1 MPEDNPAY
9 SYCYSISKK
18 YLLAQAQEWCHAVR
32 NKPCCPTQS
41 AQLWKTG

>member
-18 YLLAQAQEWCHAVR
+18 YLLAQAQE
-32 NKPCCPTQS
+32 
-41 AQLWKTG
+41 